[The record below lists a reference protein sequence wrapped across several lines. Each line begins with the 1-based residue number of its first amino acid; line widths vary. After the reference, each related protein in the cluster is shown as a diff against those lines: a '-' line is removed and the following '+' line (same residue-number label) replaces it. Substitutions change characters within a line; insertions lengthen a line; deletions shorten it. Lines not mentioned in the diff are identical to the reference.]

1 MVIIM
6 KKRALYVV
14 FVLLLV
20 SIMTVAC
27 ATENTPDVTV
37 PVLAESEAGL
47 AAITPEPDPCADCS
61 ACDCGDEDCCVPEDC
76 SDCEM
81 LGTYWLTNNHL
92 RAERLSFSPAQR
104 QIFEE
109 MCAECQELFHYKV
122 DELRDYFHGAIDRRI
137 NSIAEEQGL
146 STEEAIV
153 YWENLVA
160 ETWESLVK
168 WYNQKMIDE
177 GFHCASLPIP
187 GRAPSGTVMWLSIEN
202 WAHRELAV
210 DLRYE
215 GWGGRGYTAFRSEA
229 HVILST
235 MESYSEL
242 IREIIDSTNWSYTAF
257 YDKLEEIIGYEIP
270 NFLGFQR

>member
-1 MVIIM
+1 M
-6 KKRALYVV
+6 KKRVLLIALI
-14 FVLLLV
+14 LLV
-20 SIMTVAC
+20 SVTASAC
-27 ATENTPDVTV
+27 ATEAQITE
-37 PVLAESEAGL
+37 PVFVA
-47 AAITPEPDPCADCS
+47 TPEPTPTPEPIHELTPTHGPCANCS
-61 ACDCGDEDCCVPEDC
+61 NCDCGDEDCCVPENC

-81 LGTYWLTNNHL
+81 LGTYWLTNTHL
-92 RAERLSFSPAQR
+92 RAERLSFPPAQR
-104 QIFEE
+104 RIHDE
-109 MCAECQELFHYKV
+109 MCAECQELFRYEV
-122 DELRDYFHGAIDRRI
+122 EELRAYLLGAIDRRI
-137 NSIAEEQGL
+137 SRIAEEQGL
-146 STEEAIV
+146 STEEAIM
-153 YWENLVA
+153 YWEALVA

-215 GWGGRGYTAFRSEA
+215 GWSGYGYTGFRQKA
-229 HVILST
+229 HGILAT
-235 MESYSEL
+235 MGSYSEL
-242 IREIIDSTNWSYTAF
+242 IREIVDSTNWSYTVF